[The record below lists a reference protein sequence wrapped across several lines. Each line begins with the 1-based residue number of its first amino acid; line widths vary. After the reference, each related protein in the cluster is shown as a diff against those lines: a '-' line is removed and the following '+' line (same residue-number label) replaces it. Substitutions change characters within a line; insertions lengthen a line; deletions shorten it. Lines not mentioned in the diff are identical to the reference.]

1 MVAIGV
7 TSYTSEPRSGGGGD
21 RIIITVGFTGVVVGD
36 IRARVDE
43 VVEGIVAEVG
53 ITIIVNDLCVGG
65 HCFGVGFVEKMAIIY
80 NMSLVT

>member
-1 MVAIGV
+1 MVAIGG
-7 TSYTSEPRSGGGGD
+7 TSYTSEPRWGGGGD

-36 IRARVDE
+36 IRARADE
-43 VVEGIVAEVG
+43 GVEGIVAEVG